1 MTLIMK
7 KYIQAVL
14 LTALCIFINL
24 FGKRLAE
31 MASLPVWL
39 DSFGTCLAAYVLG
52 PVSGASV
59 GIAGNLIY
67 GIHSSISYVY
77 CLVSFLIGL
86 LVGILTRRHKM
97 DTLFGTLSV
106 SVAVTGVSVIIS
118 APLNYMFFDGLTG
131 NLWGDSIIEYL
142 RLLGL
147 PDLFCSITGEFYI
160 DFLDK
165 VLTLTALY
173 CIIRI
178 RVALGM
184 KTHTRPESDVS
195 KEDTDPGVKF
205 LALPFLLVLALA
217 PGMQVRAEEAANFY
231 SYVQTVY
238 SSAEGLLGGEA
249 NDIAQTRD
257 GVLWVGTY
265 AGLFRYNGTEF
276 RAMSDFSSVRNVNCL
291 YVDEEGRLWVG
302 TNDNGLTLIISED
315 VSNVLDTKSGL
326 PSNSVRCIVQGSDGC
341 YYVGTSDTLQIL
353 SLSGGLQML
362 SNVPEIVYAHSI
374 DADRRGQVAA
384 VTNAGKLFIL
394 RDKQVVFEDSCSE
407 EGVIYTCCSFD
418 KRGNLYVG
426 TSSGKVIR
434 FDVEEDGLK
443 QGRVYSCGDLS
454 KINSLTFTDE
464 RQLFVCADN
473 GVGCFQGGMIF
484 STIHLGQF
492 NNSIDSVLVDY
503 QGNYWFTSS
512 RLGLLRLS
520 RSAVTDI
527 YGEYAMEQKVVNTVA
542 GFDGRLYIGTD
553 KGLDIVDEGKGYAIS
568 DDLTE
573 LFSGLRIRDL
583 FADSR
588 GGLWVSSYG
597 RGLMEVRREGERVE
611 ERLETNPEEGEEAP
625 EEEEA
630 VAQLRGYTITRHDST
645 TDFCDWVRVAAELED
660 GTIVSAGDAGI
671 GFIKDGSVQHILP
684 YGEELTAA
692 MILCLLPEGEEI
704 LAGSDGDGI
713 VVIRDG
719 KVTERFTAEN
729 GLSSGVVLRIVKASD
744 GGGYYIVTSNGL
756 CYMDKARN
764 IRILEHFPY
773 SNNFDIWTGDK
784 GRLFILS
791 SAGVFIGEEQ
801 ELIKDEED
809 TEYELLDVKRGLKAS
824 LTPNSW
830 NYMDEQGRLFLSA
843 DSGVYMLKTDDYGR
857 ASISYRMTLKTAY
870 LDNVLYRVERG
881 MPIEISRDNTKIEL
895 FPEVLNYTLETP
907 LISYYLEGVDT
918 QETVLPAA
926 SLSSIVYTNLPS
938 GDYALHLAL
947 LDSDRNV
954 LEQSSYILSKEMELY
969 DHWYFRLYMV
979 LVAGLAVVWLTW
991 LLARIRLQ
999 RTLALREQELRLA
1012 RQQVQMGNETIMA
1025 VARTMDA
1032 KDGSTS
1038 QHSQRV
1044 SDYSVM
1050 IARELGWSE
1059 EECENIRKAALLHD
1073 IGKIGIPDR
1082 ILNKPSGLTDEEYA
1096 IMKTHVT
1103 RGAEILKDFTMVEH
1117 VVEGALYHHERYDG
1131 SGYMMGLKGEEI
1143 PIYGRII
1150 GVADTFDAMT
1160 QNRVYRKGLNMEV
1173 VLDEIQRC
1181 EGTQF
1186 DPEIAEI
1193 MVKLVREGKI
1203 VIGGKKEA
1211 NEEV

>member
-1 MTLIMK
+1 M
-7 KYIQAVL
+7 
-14 LTALCIFINL
+14 TALCIFINL

-67 GIHSSISYVY
+67 GMHSSISYVY

-86 LVGILTRRHKM
+86 LVGILARRHKM

-118 APLNYMFFDGLTG
+118 APLNYMSFDGLTG

-147 PDLFCSITGEFYI
+147 PGLFCSITGEFYI

-178 RVALGM
+178 RAALGIKIHM
-184 KTHTRPESDVS
+184 RLESDVP

-205 LALPFLLVLALA
+205 LALPFLLALVLV

-362 SNVPEIVYAHSI
+362 SNVPEIVYAHSL

-394 RDKQVVFEDSCSE
+394 RDKKVAFEDSCGE

-418 KRGNLYVG
+418 RRGNLYVG

-434 FDVEEDGLK
+434 FDVDEDGLK
-443 QGRVYSCGDLS
+443 QGRVYSCGDLMQ
-454 KINSLTFTDE
+454 INSLTFTEDG
-464 RQLFVCADN
+464 QLFACADN
-473 GVGCFQGGMIF
+473 GVGCFQGGMVF

-492 NNSIDSVLVDY
+492 NNSIDNILVDY

-527 YGEYAMEQKVVNTVA
+527 YGEYAVEQKVVNTVA

-553 KGLDIVDEGKGYAIS
+553 KGLDIVDEEKGYAIS

-588 GGLWVSSYG
+588 GSLWVSSYG
-597 RGLMEVRREGERVE
+597 QGLMEIRREGERFE
-611 ERLETNPEEGEEAP
+611 KRLEAAQEEEEEP
-625 EEEEA
+625 EEETETP
-630 VAQLRGYTITRHDST
+630 LRGYTLVRHDSA
-645 TDFCDWVRVAAELED
+645 TDFCDWVRVSAELED
-660 GTIVSAGDAGI
+660 GTIVSSGDAGI
-671 GFIKDGSVQHILP
+671 GFIKNGSIQHILP

-692 MILCLLPEGEEI
+692 MILCLLPDGEEL

-729 GLSSGVVLRIVKASD
+729 GLSSGVVLRIVKSSD
-744 GGGYYIVTSNGL
+744 GNGYFIVTSNGL
-756 CYMDKARN
+756 CYMDKERN
-764 IRILEHFPY
+764 IRILENFPY
-773 SNNFDIWTGDK
+773 SNNFDIWTGDR

-801 ELIKDEED
+801 ELIKDAED

-824 LTPNSW
+824 LTANSW

-857 ASISYRMTLKTAY
+857 ASSSYRMTLKTAY

-954 LEQSSYILSKEMELY
+954 LEQSSYLLSKEMELY
-969 DHWYFRLYMV
+969 DYWYFKLYMI

-999 RTLALREQELRLA
+999 RTLALKEQELRLA

-1103 RGAEILKDFTMVEH
+1103 HGADILKDFTMVEH